1 MNQKPNIIQY
11 DFQINMKKVVRA
23 SNYEVF
29 ADSFVEILDKDV
41 SESDVKAAISK
52 LKCNKSA
59 GNNSIVSEMLK
70 AAKDRG
76 IVSNFMQA
84 VQYHFE

>member
-11 DFQINMKKVVRA
+11 DFQINMKKVARA

-52 LKCNKSA
+52 LK
-59 GNNSIVSEMLK
+59 
-70 AAKDRG
+70 
-76 IVSNFMQA
+76 
-84 VQYHFE
+84 